1 MPVLYGE
8 TVIVGGLNAGVAAFA
23 PKLRNGKWTVES
35 AWTSK
40 AATSYLSNPVI
51 VGNALYGFSRRAS
64 GQFFALDAATGRKL
78 WLGPPREATN
88 AAIVK
93 AGDLLF
99 LLKDDA
105 ELIVARANLAHLQVV
120 RRYQVADAA
129 TWAQPVI
136 SGKRMLIK
144 DLTTL
149 SLWTFE

>member
-1 MPVLYGE
+1 VWN
-8 TVIVGGLNAGVAAFA
+8 T
-23 PKLRNGKWTVES
+23 
-35 AWTSK
+35 K
-40 AATSYLSNPVI
+40 AVTSYLSNPVV
-51 VGNALYGFSRRAS
+51 VGTALYGFSRRAS
-64 GQFFALDAATGRKL
+64 GQFFALDAGTGRKL

-120 RRYQVADAA
+120 RRYQVGDAA